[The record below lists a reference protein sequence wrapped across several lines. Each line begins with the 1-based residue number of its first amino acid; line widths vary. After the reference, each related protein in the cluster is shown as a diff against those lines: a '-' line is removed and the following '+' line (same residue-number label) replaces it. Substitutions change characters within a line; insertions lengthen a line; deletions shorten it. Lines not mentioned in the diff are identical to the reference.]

1 MPLRPAARCT
11 DPLLPA
17 RYVSS
22 TRARARSP
30 QVGIGL
36 SQDAKYLSADY
47 GVRLGGGIDV
57 TWIAQK
63 LGYPRPGLKA
73 MCAEFGTPLSKPF
86 HVTMSDWEAAP
97 LSAEQVAYG
106 AEDAFASLWVAACL
120 HARHGDGEETL
131 EAYLRRRLPKVEVI
145 AEVRLGYERA
155 DILSDIAAIGRCN
168 ALDYIKEVDRVDD
181 ETGAV
186 TRIKVLKDVS
196 ELTRAQ
202 AAGIDEVVFNSK
214 LGIIG
219 YTLAPALT
227 RLKALTTLGEQ
238 TAGFAKKDETKHQHV
253 HFHAIDLEKVRELKA
268 QLRAIAPPEMVRD
281 IYGRSEEEAA
291 Q

>member
-1 MPLRPAARCT
+1 MVK
-11 DPLLPA
+11 
-17 RYVSS
+17 VSS
-22 TRARARSP
+22 LGRKAIRIDRGSNPRHQQSTPNISPMEPKSERDLKFCERWLVHRDHQRAW
-30 QVGIGL
+30 G
-36 SQDAKYLSADY
+36 
-47 GVRLGGGIDV
+47 
-57 TWIAQK
+57 
-63 LGYPRPGLKA
+63 
-73 MCAEFGTPLSKPF
+73 
-86 HVTMSDWEAAP
+86 EAGFSVKSRNHSVYANIKF
-97 LSAEQVAYG
+97 Q
-106 AEDAFASLWVAACL
+106 
-120 HARHGDGEETL
+120 RL

-238 TAGFAKKDETKHQHV
+238 TAGFATKDETKHQHV

-281 IYGRSEEEAA
+281 LYGRSEEEAA